1 MIFSVMKEKEF
12 EPDESETL
20 LAAFKVS
27 FSLFKVFSSRP
38 SKLLDT
44 ENKGFI
50 EVEMM
55 KAFMMKEGLET

>member
-1 MIFSVMKEKEF
+1 MKEKEF

-20 LAAFKVS
+20 LAAFKVRY
-27 FSLFKVFSSRP
+27 SLLNVFSSRF
-38 SKLLDT
+38 SKLKLLDT

-55 KAFMMKEGLET
+55 KAFLMKEGLEI